1 MTTGTAPDAATQKRI
16 ALDLLLEAWD
26 RALADGVAPELLA
39 TTAIFTALTDMVENH
54 GAEAVANLM
63 AGLPARIRAGEF
75 TLGASRPS

>member
-1 MTTGTAPDAATQKRI
+1 MTTGPAPDAATQKRI